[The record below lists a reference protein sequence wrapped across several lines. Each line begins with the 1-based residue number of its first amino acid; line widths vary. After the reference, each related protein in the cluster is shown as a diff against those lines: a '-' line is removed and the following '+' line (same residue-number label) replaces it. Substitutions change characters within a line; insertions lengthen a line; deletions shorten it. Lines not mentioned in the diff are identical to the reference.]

1 MVGSGVS
8 DFAIP
13 LVAVITL
20 NATPGQMG
28 VLRAVGAAPGIFL
41 VLSAGVWVDRVS
53 RQRLLITSELIAA
66 ALVVSVPI
74 AYARGPLSFEHLVIV
89 ALCSVS
95 SARSVGPRGTHSYL
109 LWSNPVFCSTRTAS
123 WHSRER

>member
-1 MVGSGVS
+1 MAAMRLRLFRSPIWRQKPFVRFWLGQSISWVGSGVS

-41 VLSAGVWVDRVS
+41 GLFAGVWVDRVS

-74 AYARGPLSFEHLVIV
+74 AYARDRCP
-89 ALCSVS
+89 
-95 SARSVGPRGTHSYL
+95 
-109 LWSNPVFCSTRTAS
+109 SNTS
-123 WHSRER
+123 